1 MSQSRY
7 ICIHGHFYQPARE
20 NPWAGA
26 VPLAPDAYPFH
37 DWNAR
42 ITAESYGPNAWSQ
55 IRDSHGRTSEIV
67 NNYERIN
74 FDFGPTLLSWLE
86 SNARE
91 VYDAVL
97 AADKASQ
104 SRFSGHGSAIAQC
117 YNHVIMPLANRR
129 DKEAQIIWGIRDFR
143 HRFGRDPE
151 GMWLPETA
159 VDLESL
165 DMFAEHGIKFT
176 ILAPRQIAATRAL
189 MDTEWTPNE
198 HESVD
203 PRHHYLVRLPS
214 GRSIVVFVYNGSL
227 SRAVAFERMLTN
239 GDHFAA
245 RLISGFEEQRAHPQ
259 LSHIAT
265 DGETY
270 GHHHTFGDM
279 ALAYA
284 VRSIEKHSGVRLTN
298 YGEFL
303 HLHSPQHEA
312 KIIEGT
318 SWSCVHGVERWRSNC
333 GCRMNTL
340 ADWNQEWRA
349 PLRESL
355 DWLRDEINPHF
366 EKDCGKHLKDPWGA
380 RNEFINLVLKPE
392 PEIEKQFF
400 AEHQAKRLT
409 AAARGQVLE
418 LLHMQR
424 HMMLMYSSCGW
435 FFDDISGVEATM
447 LLQHAGWVIKRAQD
461 LLKIEPLE
469 GFLDRIR
476 PARSND
482 PDAGDG
488 ASVFARACPELSH
501 PRS

>member
-20 NPWAGA
+20 NPWTGD

-74 FDFGPTLLSWLE
+74 FDFGPTLLSWLK

-117 YNHVIMPLANRR
+117 YNHMIMPLANRR
-129 DKEAQIIWGIRDFR
+129 DKETQIIWGIRDFQ

-151 GMWLPETA
+151 GVWLPETA

-165 DMFAEHGIKFT
+165 DLLAEQGIKFT
-176 ILAPRQIAATRAL
+176 VLAPRQIAATRAFS
-189 MDTEWTPNE
+189 DAEWTANE

-214 GRSIVVFVYNGSL
+214 GRSIVVFVYNGAL
-227 SRAVAFERMLTN
+227 ARAVAFERLLTN
-239 GDHFAA
+239 GDQFAA
-245 RLISGFEEQRAHPQ
+245 KLVSGFVEQRAQPQ
-259 LSHIAT
+259 LVHIAT

-270 GHHHTFGDM
+270 GHHHSFGDM

-284 VRSIEKHSGVRLTN
+284 LRAVEKHSGVRLTN
-298 YGEFL
+298 YSEFL
-303 HLHSPQHEA
+303 HLHAPQHEA
-312 KIIEGT
+312 RILENT
-318 SWSCVHGVERWRSNC
+318 SWSCAHGVERWRSDC
-333 GCRMNTL
+333 GCRMNTF

-349 PLRESL
+349 PLRGSL
-355 DWLRDEINPHF
+355 DWLRDQINPHF
-366 EKDCGKHLKDPWGA
+366 ERACSKHFTDPWSA
-380 RNEFINLVLKPE
+380 RNDFIDLYLSSDPVIEKEFI
-392 PEIEKQFF
+392 
-400 AEHQAKRLT
+400 ARHQSKRLT
-409 AAARGQVLE
+409 SASRLHALG
-418 LLHMQR
+418 LLRMQR

-435 FFDDISGVEATM
+435 FFDDISGVEATII
-447 LLQHAGWVIKRAQD
+447 LRQAGWVIRMAREK
-461 LLKIEPLE
+461 LKIDPLE
-469 GFLDRIR
+469 GFLERLSS
-476 PARSND
+476 ARSND
-482 PDAGDG
+482 PNAGDG
-488 ASVFARACPELSH
+488 ASVFRQACPEL
-501 PRS
+501 

>member
-1 MSQSRY
+1 MSHARH

-20 NPWAGA
+20 NPWTGT
-26 VPLAPDAYPFH
+26 VPLAADAYPFH

-97 AADKASQ
+97 AADKSSL

-129 DKEAQIIWGIRDFR
+129 DKETQIVWGIRDFR

-165 DMFAEHGIKFT
+165 DLLAEHGIKFT
-176 ILAPRQIAATRAL
+176 VLAPRQIAASRAL
-189 MDTEWTPNE
+189 GDEEWTENE

-203 PRHHYLVRLPS
+203 PRHHYIVRLPS
-214 GRSIVVFVYNGSL
+214 GRSIVVFVYNGAL
-227 SRAVAFERMLTN
+227 ARAVAFERLLTN
-239 GDHFAA
+239 GDQFAA
-245 RLISGFEEQRAHPQ
+245 RLLSDFSEVRTHPQ
-259 LSHIAT
+259 LAHIAT

-284 VRSIEKHSGVRLTN
+284 LRAVEKHSGVRLTN
-298 YGEFL
+298 YAEFL
-303 HLHSPQHEA
+303 HLHAPQHEA
-312 KIIEGT
+312 KILENT
-318 SWSCVHGVERWRSNC
+318 SWSCAHGIERWRSNC
-333 GCRMNTL
+333 GCKMNTL
-340 ADWNQEWRA
+340 ADWNQEWRT

-366 EKDCGKHLKDPWGA
+366 EKVCGKHLADPWKA
-380 RNEFINLVLKPE
+380 RNDVIDLFLCPDPLT
-392 PEIEKQFF
+392 EKEFF
-400 AEHQAKRLT
+400 ARHQAKRLT
-409 AAARGQVLE
+409 SASREQALQ
-418 LLHMQR
+418 LLHLQR

-435 FFDDISGVEATM
+435 FFDDITGVEATI
-447 LLQHAGWVIKRAQD
+447 LLRQAGWVIRNARETLRLD
-461 LLKIEPLE
+461 PLD
-469 GFLDRIR
+469 GFLEHLRL
-476 PARSND
+476 ARSND

-488 ASVFARACPELSH
+488 ASIFKLACPEL
-501 PRS
+501 